1 MRDLWP
7 HSFRNHQLA
16 TWDFLVLTLMN
27 KPTKSVSSS
36 RQVNDKLDMLEHDG
50 RVRVLLVDFLCITW
64 AVAIAELLRFGLER
78 PSLGIGSVQTPYP
91 LVSVVLDVLWLITLG
106 ALGTRGHRIQGFG
119 TEEYRRVTT
128 ASLWL
133 FGGIAIFSYV
143 FQLDTARGY
152 VAVAL
157 PLGTIS
163 LLIGRWALRKDLILR
178 RKSGQHLRRVLV
190 VGGAPSAA
198 HLIQQLR
205 AHPAAGYQPVAAYL
219 TTPDAFD
226 PWPEGLDLPVMGK
239 GKDLEGILAAV
250 EASAA
255 DSVAIS
261 GADVDPPTLRQLG
274 WALTARD
281 IGMFMAPALTDVA
294 GPRIHMQPLAGLPLI
309 HVTTPKLEG
318 LKAVAKRGL
327 DVSASL
333 VILTILAVPMC
344 VVALLVKLD
353 SSGPAM
359 FRQTRIGRSG
369 EVFSMLKF
377 RSMVTD
383 AEQQLSRLADLNEG
397 NGVLFK
403 LKDDP
408 RVTRVGRF
416 IRRYSIDELP
426 QLFNVLMGDMSLVGP
441 RPPLPVEVET
451 YDDFA
456 HRRLLVKP
464 GLTGPWQVSGRS
476 DLSWDDSIRLDLYY
490 VENWSM
496 FQDMI
501 YLLRTVRAVV
511 AKDGAY

>member
-1 MRDLWP
+1 
-7 HSFRNHQLA
+7 
-16 TWDFLVLTLMN
+16 MN
-27 KPTKSVSSS
+27 KPTHRVSPS
-36 RQVNDKLDMLEHDG
+36 RQANDKLDVLEHDG

-64 AVAIAELLRFGLER
+64 AVAIAELLRFGLDGQ
-78 PSLGIGSVQTPYP
+78 SLDIGSVATPYP
-91 LVSVVLDVLWLITLG
+91 LVSVVLDVLWWVGLG
-106 ALGTRGHRIQGFG
+106 ALGTRQPRIQGFG

-133 FGGIAIFSYV
+133 FGGIALVSYV

-157 PLGTIS
+157 PLGIVS
-163 LLIGRWALRKDLILR
+163 LLIGRWALRKDLIHR

-190 VGGAPSAA
+190 VGGAQSAA
-198 HLIQQLR
+198 HLARQLG
-205 AHPAAGYQPVAAYL
+205 AYPAAGYQPVAAYL
-219 TTPDAFD
+219 TTSDATE
-226 PWPEGLDLPVMGK
+226 PWPEDLQLPVIGK

-250 EASAA
+250 EAAAA

-294 GPRIHMQPLAGLPLI
+294 GPRIHMQQLAGLPLI
-309 HVTTPKLEG
+309 HVTTPNLEG
-318 LKAVAKRGL
+318 LKAVAKRGF
-327 DVSASL
+327 DICASL
-333 VILTILAVPMC
+333 ALLIILAIPMC
-344 VVALLVKLD
+344 VVAMLVKLD
-353 SSGPAM
+353 SSGAAM

-377 RSMVTD
+377 RSMVVD
-383 AEQQLSRLADLNEG
+383 AEQQLARLTELNQG

-403 LKDDP
+403 MKDDP
-408 RVTRVGRF
+408 RVTKVGRF

-451 YDDFA
+451 YDEFA

-501 YLLRTVRAVV
+501 YLLRTVRAVF

>member
-1 MRDLWP
+1 MK
-7 HSFRNHQLA
+7 
-16 TWDFLVLTLMN
+16 
-27 KPTKSVSSS
+27 KPAHSVSSS
-36 RQVNDKLDMLEHDG
+36 RQVNGMVEQDG
-50 RVRVLLVDFLCITW
+50 RLKILLVDFLCITW

-91 LVSVVLDVLWLITLG
+91 LVSLVLDVLWLVTLG
-106 ALGTRGHRIQGFG
+106 ALGTREPRLQGFG

-133 FGGIAIFSYV
+133 FGGIAIISYV
-143 FQLDTARGY
+143 LQLDTARGY

-157 PLGTIS
+157 PLGIVS
-163 LLIGRWALRKDLILR
+163 LLVGRWTLR
-178 RKSGQHLRRVLV
+178 RALIARRQSGQYLRRVLV
-190 VGGAPSAA
+190 IGGAYSAA
-198 HLIQQLR
+198 HLARQLR

-219 TTPDAFD
+219 TTPDATGPALD
-226 PWPEGLDLPVMGK
+226 GLDVPVIGN
-239 GKDLEGILAAV
+239 GLSLDGILAAV
-250 EASAA
+250 DAA
-255 DSVAIS
+255 AAGSVAIS

-274 WALTARD
+274 WSLTARD
-281 IGMFMAPALTDVA
+281 VGMFMAPALTDVA

-309 HVTTPKLEG
+309 HVTTPNLEG
-318 LKAVAKRGL
+318 PKAVAKRGF
-327 DVSASL
+327 DVCAAL
-333 VILTILAVPMC
+333 VLLILLAIPMWL
-344 VVALLVKLD
+344 VAFLVKVD

-383 AEQQLSRLADLNEG
+383 AEEQLSRLTELNQG

-408 RVTRVGRF
+408 RVTKVGRF

-426 QLFNVLMGDMSLVGP
+426 QLFNVLRGDMSLVGP

-501 YLLRTVRAVV
+501 YLLRTVRAVF

>member
-1 MRDLWP
+1 
-7 HSFRNHQLA
+7 
-16 TWDFLVLTLMN
+16 
-27 KPTKSVSSS
+27 
-36 RQVNDKLDMLEHDG
+36 MLEHDG
-50 RVRVLLVDFLCITW
+50 RVKVLLVDFLCITW
-64 AVAIAELLRFGLER
+64 AVAFAELLRFGLER
-78 PSLGIGSVQTPYP
+78 PSLGIGTVQTPYP
-91 LVSVVLDVLWLITLG
+91 LVSVVLDVLWLMTLG
-106 ALGTRGHRIQGFG
+106 ALGTREPRIHGFG

-157 PLGTIS
+157 PLGIVS

-190 VGGAPSAA
+190 IGGAPSAA
-198 HLIQQLR
+198 HLARQLR
-205 AHPAAGYQPVAAYL
+205 AQPAAGYQPVAAYL
-219 TTPDAFD
+219 TTSDAGE
-226 PWPEGLDLPVMGK
+226 PWPAALKLPVIGR
-239 GKDLEGILAAV
+239 GKDLEAILAAV
-250 EASAA
+250 EAAA
-255 DSVAIS
+255 VDSVAIS

-274 WALTARD
+274 WSLTARD
-281 IGMFMAPALTDVA
+281 VGMFMAPALTDVA

-309 HVTTPKLEG
+309 HVTTPNLEG
-318 LKAVAKRGL
+318 PKAVAKRGL
-327 DVSASL
+327 DVFASL
-333 VILTILAVPMC
+333 VLLMVLAVPMC
-344 VVALLVKLD
+344 IVALLVKAD

-369 EVFSMLKF
+369 EVFSMWKF
-377 RSMVTD
+377 RSMVID
-383 AEQQLSRLADLNEG
+383 AEQQLSRLTELNEG

-408 RVTRVGRF
+408 RVTKVGRF

-426 QLFNVLMGDMSLVGP
+426 QLFNVLRGEMSLVGP

-501 YLLRTVRAVV
+501 YLLRTVRAVFG
-511 AKDGAY
+511 KDGAY

>member
-1 MRDLWP
+1 MTLTNKLGQGVSR
-7 HSFRNHQLA
+7 FRQA
-16 TWDFLVLTLMN
+16 
-27 KPTKSVSSS
+27 
-36 RQVNDKLDMLEHDG
+36 NDPLDALERDG
-50 RVRVLLVDFLCITW
+50 RVRVSLVDFLCITW

-78 PSLGIGSVQTPYP
+78 HSLDIGSMQTPYP
-91 LVSVVLDVLWLITLG
+91 LVSVVLDVLWWVTLG
-106 ALGTRGHRIQGFG
+106 VLGTRERRIQGFG

-157 PLGTIS
+157 PLGIVS

-178 RKSGQHLRRVLV
+178 RKSGQHLHRVLV
-190 VGGAPSAA
+190 IGGAQSAA
-198 HLIQQLR
+198 HLIRQLG

-219 TTPDAFD
+219 TTPDATE
-226 PWPEGLDLPVMGK
+226 PWPKGLELPVIGK

-250 EASAA
+250 DAASA
-255 DSVAIS
+255 DFVAIS

-274 WALTARD
+274 WTLTARD

-294 GPRIHMQPLAGLPLI
+294 GPRIHMQQLAGLPLI

-318 LKAVAKRGL
+318 PKALAKRGF
-327 DVSASL
+327 DIFASL
-333 VILTILAVPMC
+333 VLLIILAVPMC
-344 VVALLVKLD
+344 VVAILVKID
-353 SSGPAM
+353 SSGAAI

-377 RSMVTD
+377 RSMVVD
-383 AEQQLSRLADLNEG
+383 AEQQLSRLTELNQG

-403 LKDDP
+403 MKEDP
-408 RVTRVGRF
+408 RVTKVGRF

-426 QLFNVLMGDMSLVGP
+426 QLLNVLKGDMSLVGP

-501 YLLRTVRAVV
+501 YLLRTVSAVFG
-511 AKDGAY
+511 KDGAY

>member
-1 MRDLWP
+1 M
-7 HSFRNHQLA
+7 
-16 TWDFLVLTLMN
+16 LTLMN
-27 KPTKSVSSS
+27 RPAQSANSP
-36 RQVNDKLDMLEHDG
+36 RQLNDKLDVLEHDG
-50 RVRVLLVDFLCITW
+50 RVKVLLVDLLCITW

-91 LVSVVLDVLWLITLG
+91 LVSVVLDVLWWTALG
-106 ALGTRGHRIQGFG
+106 VLGTREPRIQGYG

-157 PLGTIS
+157 PLGMVS

-190 VGGAPSAA
+190 IGGAPSAA
-198 HLIQQLR
+198 HLVRQLR

-219 TTPDAFD
+219 TTSDATE
-226 PWPEGLDLPVMGK
+226 PWPQGLELPVIGK
-239 GKDLEGILAAV
+239 GKELDGILAAV
-250 EASAA
+250 EAAAA

-274 WALTARD
+274 WTLTARD

-309 HVTTPKLEG
+309 HVTTPNLEG
-318 LKAVAKRGL
+318 LKALAKRGF
-327 DVSASL
+327 DFCASL
-333 VILTILAVPMC
+333 VLLTILAIPMC
-344 VVALLVKLD
+344 VVALLVRLD

-377 RSMVTD
+377 RSMVID
-383 AEQQLSRLADLNEG
+383 AEKQLSQLAELNEG
-397 NGVLFK
+397 NAVLFK
-403 LKDDP
+403 MKDDP
-408 RVTRVGRF
+408 RVTKIGRF

-426 QLFNVLMGDMSLVGP
+426 QLFNVLLGDMSLVGP

-501 YLLRTVRAVV
+501 YLLRTVRAVF

>member
-1 MRDLWP
+1 V
-7 HSFRNHQLA
+7 S
-16 TWDFLVLTLMN
+16 TLIKNPAQRM
-27 KPTKSVSSS
+27 SSS
-36 RQVNDKLDMLEHDG
+36 RQANGKLDVLERDG

-78 PSLGIGSVQTPYP
+78 HSLDIWSVQTPYP
-91 LVSVVLDVLWLITLG
+91 LVSVVLDVLWWITLG
-106 ALGTRGHRIQGFG
+106 AAGTREPRIQGFG
-119 TEEYRRVTT
+119 TDEYRRVTT

-157 PLGTIS
+157 PFGIVS

-190 VGGAPSAA
+190 IGGAQSAA
-198 HLIQQLR
+198 HLVRQLD

-219 TTPDAFD
+219 TNPNAKE
-226 PWPEGLDLPVMGK
+226 PWPEGLELPVIGK
-239 GKDLEGILAAV
+239 GSDLDGIMAAV
-250 EASAA
+250 EATAA

-274 WALTARD
+274 WTLTARD

-309 HVTTPKLEG
+309 HVTTPNLEG
-318 LKAVAKRGL
+318 TKAVAKRGF
-327 DVSASL
+327 DVLASL
-333 VILTILAVPMC
+333 ALIIVLAVPMC

-353 SSGPAM
+353 SPGAAM

-377 RSMVTD
+377 RSMVVD
-383 AEQQLSRLADLNEG
+383 AERQLAQLADLNQG

-408 RVTRVGRF
+408 RVTRIGRF

-426 QLFNVLMGDMSLVGP
+426 QLFNVLKGDMSLVGP

-501 YLLRTVRAVV
+501 YLLRTARAVLG
-511 AKDGAY
+511 KDGAY